1 MRKLHLLY
9 VLAIFFLVTG
19 CESGMT
25 PVMSS
30 TNDDLAK
37 CSIAESANANS
48 TTVSNYEYFIRLV
61 PQSNGMPYEKLT
73 ISQAAP
79 FNLTV
84 RGEFRNAN
92 GEERIVIWS
101 IEYGQTETPFYLVPE
116 ESFLPLTEER
126 WIITV
131 NNPNGGSQLAKLDTG
146 SIIAA
151 ADGRTWPFSSE
162 EIKFKMDSSEHF
174 VYFAN

>member
-9 VLAIFFLVTG
+9 VLAIFFLATG

-37 CSIAESANANS
+37 CSIAESANSA
-48 TTVSNYEYFIRLV
+48 TVSYYEYFIRLV
-61 PQSNGMPYEKLT
+61 PQSNGMAYEKLT

-92 GEERIVIWS
+92 GEEWIAIWN
-101 IEYGQTETPFYLVPE
+101 IEHGQTETPFYLVPD

-131 NNPNGGSQLAKLDTG
+131 NNPNGGNQLGKLDTG
-146 SIIAA
+146 IILAA
-151 ADGRTWPFSSE
+151 ADGRTWPFNSE
-162 EIKFKMDSSEHF
+162 YIAFTLNNSE
-174 VYFAN
+174 YIISIAN